1 MPFKKGDKPPKSAA
15 AGKRKQEKTLSLR
28 QGKMLDA
35 YYGPSNFC
43 KTDALRRAGYKHPDG
58 QHNKF
63 NLPKVKEEMERREA
77 EVRDRYE
84 VTHERIMGELA
95 RIAFSSIRD
104 LAHVDDD
111 GNLIIDPQTLGQA
124 SPDDLRALGEV
135 TVETYVEGKGDQAR
149 EVKRIKVKP
158 WPKLQALDQL
168 MRHGGLSKEK
178 SPFEGVADLVDRINA
193 GMRRA
198 SSD

>member
-1 MPFKKGDKPPKSAA
+1 MPFKKGSKPPRSAI
-15 AGKRKQEKTLSLR
+15 AGKKR
-28 QGKMLDA
+28 QGRTLA
-35 YYGPSNFC
+35 PRQRNILNYYYGPSNFC
-43 KTDALRRAGYKHPDG
+43 KTDALRRAGYKHPEK

-63 NLPKVKEEMERREA
+63 NLPKVKAEMELREA
-77 EVRDRYE
+77 KVRTKYE
-84 VTHERIMGELA
+84 VTHERIMDELA
-95 RIAFSSIRD
+95 RIAFASLRD
-104 LAHVDDD
+104 LARVDDE
-111 GNLIIDPQTLGQA
+111 GNLIIDEQTLGEA

-135 TVETYVEGKGDQAR
+135 TVETYKEKDGTV
-149 EVKRIKVKP
+149 VKKIKVKP

-178 SPFEGVADLVDRINA
+178 SALDGVVDLVERINA

>member
-1 MPFKKGDKPPKSAA
+1 MPFKKGDKPPRSAA
-15 AGKRKQEKTLSLR
+15 AGKRQQGKTLSPR
-28 QGKMLDA
+28 NRVMLDA

-43 KTDALRRAGYKHPDG
+43 KTDALRRAGYKNPSS

-63 NLPKVKEEMERREA
+63 NKAPVKTEMERREA
-77 EVRDRYE
+77 EVRSKYE
-84 VTHERIMGELA
+84 VTHDRIMGELA
-95 RIAFSSIRD
+95 RIAFASIRD
-104 LAHVDDD
+104 LASVDDE
-111 GNLIIDPQTLGQA
+111 GNLIIDPKTLGGA
-124 SPDDLRALGEV
+124 SPDDLKALGEV
-135 TVETYVEGKGDQAR
+135 TVETYVEGKGDDAVT
-149 EVKRIKVKP
+149 VKKIKVKP

-193 GMRRA
+193 GMRRV